1 VTVAKLNGRRRHGL
15 LASLS
20 RPRRACK
27 KIQWLKNSRAS
38 RLFCPVCIL
47 NRSQFVQN
55 WELNGGFDEH
65 RSIWRLRRGRR
76 HNRIVR
82 SALYVE
88 LAQRNNGE
96 ISASV
101 VVVTAK
107 ATIAS
112 RLMVRRGLSEA
123 EAAVYLS
130 LSPTLFRK
138 MVAEGLMPKP
148 HLAGR
153 RRVWD
158 IAELDLSF
166 KALPREGGEA
176 ETSSWDDYT

>member
-1 VTVAKLNGRRRHGL
+1 MRH
-15 LASLS
+15 
-20 RPRRACK
+20 
-27 KIQWLKNSRAS
+27 
-38 RLFCPVCIL
+38 
-47 NRSQFVQN
+47 
-55 WELNGGFDEH
+55 
-65 RSIWRLRRGRR
+65 RRGRR
-76 HNRIVR
+76 HNHIVG
-82 SALYVE
+82 SVLYVE
-88 LAQRNNGE
+88 LSQRNNGA
-96 ISASV
+96 ISVSV
-101 VVVTAK
+101 TVVSAK

-112 RLMVRRGLSEA
+112 RLTVRRGLSEA

-166 KALPREGGEA
+166 EALPREGGDA